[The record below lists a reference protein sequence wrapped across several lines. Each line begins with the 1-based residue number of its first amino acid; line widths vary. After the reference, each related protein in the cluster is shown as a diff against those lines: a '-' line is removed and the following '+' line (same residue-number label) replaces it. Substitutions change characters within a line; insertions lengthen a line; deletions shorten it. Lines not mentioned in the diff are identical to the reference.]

1 MGVREATASAG
12 EAGAT
17 VHYMCTSYGHCL
29 EQTNNMR
36 KRELKTCYS
45 SRTLKEKALL
55 ASLSRLGKVER
66 SSPIGATARA

>member
-36 KRELKTCYS
+36 KRELKTYYS
-45 SRTLKEKALL
+45 SRTLKEKALPGFPV
-55 ASLSRLGKVER
+55 STG
-66 SSPIGATARA
+66 